1 MASRTKATDES
12 PRATGLSSV
21 AFGSGVMETHV
32 LTGERNLS
40 LQSHRG
46 LALQTVAEIHP
57 T

>member
-21 AFGSGVMETHV
+21 AFGSGVMETHL